1 MRGAVRNGGVVV
13 ETGRVR
19 LSLLA
24 IFACFSVFLMAASP
38 AFTIVP
44 SVIVYP
50 LASSPELDREASA
63 RIVTTLA
70 TQIAQG
76 GGIKIIPSTVGIT
89 RDQYL
94 SDARAQGANY
104 YVTGFMTPLGNGASV
119 VEQVVSTTS
128 GTLVFSVTNYITN
141 LTDIAGQGDQLRAG
155 ILDRAQRGIQA
166 FAAPPPTEDTPA
178 PQASGADVN
187 VNKIFQRKRGNS
199 ATSVALAPPPD
210 STLAIL
216 TVGGSSDFDQR
227 SAAAKALAGAFEHAG
242 RHAVISDADAPAPA
256 VCTMSKA
263 TVLVGAW
270 LDTPP
275 PNAAAANSTLRMVAY
290 DCNGNVAFDRTFKEP
305 LASVTDAAVG
315 AYLNPPKR
323 RA

>member
-1 MRGAVRNGGVVV
+1 
-13 ETGRVR
+13 VR

-24 IFACFSVFLMAASP
+24 VFSFLSVFLMAATP

-44 SVIVYP
+44 TVIVYP

-63 RIVTTLA
+63 RIITTLA

-76 GGIKIIPSTVGIT
+76 GGIKIIPSTPGID
-89 RDQYL
+89 RDHYL

-128 GTLVFSVTNYITN
+128 GTLVFSVTNYITS
-141 LTDIAGQGDQLRAG
+141 LADIAGQGDQLRAG
-155 ILDRAQRGIQA
+155 ILDRSQRGIQA
-166 FAAPPPTEDTPA
+166 FAAPPPSEDTPA
-178 PQASGADVN
+178 PQASGTDVN
-187 VNKIFQRKRGNS
+187 VNKLFQRKKGNP
-199 ATSVALAPPPD
+199 AAAIALAPPPD
-210 STLAIL
+210 ATLAIL

-242 RHAVISDADAPAPA
+242 RHAVIVDAGTPAPA
-256 VCTMSKA
+256 VCTSTKA
-263 TVLVGAW
+263 AVLVGTW

-275 PNAAAANSTLRMVAY
+275 PNAAASNSTLRMIAY

-305 LASVTDAAVG
+305 LAAVTDAAVS